1 MSAVVYYFVIGSDGN
16 RYGPADVDTLVE
28 WTREGRIVPG
38 TMLIERGTERSLHA
52 SELSA
57 VAAELRRRPGAPN
70 VAVER
75 GAYGVSEQ
83 PTMSQPGRAHSRDP
97 LGAGYGPLPD
107 APVTRP
113 NQLRYSSRS
122 RVAAGLLGMFLGSFG
137 VHRFYLGYTGVGV
150 LMLLLSIIGGGPTL
164 GISCGFVGIW
174 GFIEGILCLSG
185 GMKDAD
191 GRELRD

>member
-1 MSAVVYYFVIGSDGN
+1 MVYYFVIGSDGN
-16 RYGPADVDTLVE
+16 RYGPADVDTLVV

-57 VAAELRRRPGAPN
+57 VAAELRRQSGAPA

-75 GAYGVSEQ
+75 GAYGASEQ
-83 PTMSQPGRAHSRDP
+83 PTVTQPGRAHADDDRD
-97 LGAGYGPLPD
+97 AGYTPWPN
-107 APVTRP
+107 APVARP
-113 NQLRYSSRS
+113 HRFQYSSRS
-122 RVAAGLLGMFLGSFG
+122 RVAAGLMGMFLGTFG
-137 VHRFYLGYTGVGV
+137 IHRFYLGYSGLGA
-150 LMLLLSIIGGGPTL
+150 LMLLLSILGGGPTF
-164 GISCGFVGIW
+164 GVSCGFVGIW
-174 GFIEGILCLSG
+174 GFIEGVMCLCG